1 VSIPRGRERDEFGR
15 VKRGLKCCILALAL
29 WQQAAALATAA
40 PAGKSTADKYQ
51 VWRNAAVRVLASRTD
66 ADSLATAAALSFING
81 IAAPATSSAA
91 LQLIARASD
100 LAPDNSAIGWL
111 HLQLCAST
119 PACDS
124 RDPAFVL
131 RWVDPDNA
139 AAWLAQ
145 LSTAHKD
152 RDTIEVERVLGDMA
166 RAKRFDLYYN
176 QIMVMMF
183 DALHAVRREL
193 PGGVVASDSDK
204 LTALA
209 VVANAEIIPPFSGL
223 IDSCREAAAVSE
235 RREDCLKLA
244 KIMQRGDTVMVQMVG
259 FGIEKRLI
267 PADSKEARSL
277 AERKHLLEWRLSAAS
292 RLDSA
297 LLPWTQ
303 SSRTRT
309 RLAEMRLRPR
319 EEDVCIALLRGHK
332 MALEPA
338 ESHR

>member
-1 VSIPRGRERDEFGR
+1 
-15 VKRGLKCCILALAL
+15 
-29 WQQAAALATAA
+29 LATTA
-40 PAGKSTADKYQ
+40 PGAKSASPADKYHL
-51 VWRNAAVRVLASRTD
+51 WREEAVRALAARSD
-66 ADSLATAAALSFING
+66 ANSVATAAALSFTNSF
-81 IAAPATSSAA
+81 AAPAAAPAA

-100 LAPDNSAIGWL
+100 LAPENAAIGWL

-145 LSTAHKD
+145 LSTAYKD
-152 RDTIEVERVLGDMA
+152 KDTIEVDRVLGDMA
-166 RAKRFDLYYN
+166 RATRFDLYYN

-183 DALHAVRREL
+183 DALNGVRREL
-193 PGGVVASDSDK
+193 PGGVVASDTAK

-209 VVANAEIIPPFSGL
+209 GVANAEIIPAFSPL
-223 IDSCREAAAVSE
+223 IDACREAAGSE
-235 RREDCLKLA
+235 RREDCRKLA
-244 KIMQRGDTVMVQMVG
+244 KTMQRGDTVIVQMVG
-259 FGIEKRLI
+259 FGIERRLI
-267 PADSKEARSL
+267 PADSKEAKNL

-292 RLDSA
+292 KLDSA
-297 LLPWTQ
+297 ILPWTQ
-303 SSRTRT
+303 SSRTHT

-319 EEDVCIALLRGHK
+319 EEDVCIALLREHK
-332 MALEPA
+332 MPLEPA